1 MEHVDLSARGEK
13 QSEGE
18 LAMALPRRRP
28 ALARVLLLIVTTAFI
43 AVGGCGGGGK
53 EADILVGGYLGLTG
67 NTATFGQSTQN
78 GIVMAFD
85 EVNAAGGVAGKR
97 LRSIIEDDQGRPE
110 EAATV
115 VSKLISQDGVIAVLG
130 DVPSSNS
137 LAAAPICQKAG
148 VPMITPSSTNP
159 KVTATGDYI
168 FRVCFIDPFQGTVMA
183 KFAYENKA
191 VRKAGIL
198 RDVRADYSMGLADFF
213 IATFTKLG
221 GTIVGDESYSQ
232 GDTDFRAQLTKLKGL
247 APDAIFVPGYYNDV
261 GLVVRQAREIGI
273 TVPIMGGDGWDSPEL
288 FALGGPALANTFFS
302 NHYSTDDE
310 NPAVQN
316 FVHAYEERFKAKPDA
331 LAALGYDAAQ
341 FLVASLRKV
350 AESDPESFA
359 RLVGASPGDQKGRD
373 ARGAARAKLRD
384 AMAGI
389 RDLKGVT
396 GSIAMDDQ
404 RNAVKP
410 AVVLAVSET
419 GYRYVTTIEP

>member
-1 MEHVDLSARGEK
+1 
-13 QSEGE
+13 
-18 LAMALPRRRP
+18 MALPRRRP
-28 ALARVLLLIVTTAFI
+28 AQARVLLLIVTAALI
-43 AVGGCGGGGK
+43 AVVALVGCGGGGK
-53 EADILVGGYLGLTG
+53 DADILVGGYLGLTG

-183 KFAYENKA
+183 KFAYENKG

-261 GLVVRQAREIGI
+261 GLIVRQARDIGI

-288 FALGGPALANTFFS
+288 FALGGPALVNTFFS

-359 RLVGASPGDQKGRD
+359 RLVGAAPGDQKGRD
-373 ARGAARAKLRD
+373 GRGAARAKLRD

>member
-1 MEHVDLSARGEK
+1 
-13 QSEGE
+13 
-18 LAMALPRRRP
+18 MALPRRSP
-28 ALARVLLLIVTTAFI
+28 APARVPLLTVTTALI
-43 AVGGCGGGGK
+43 AVAAMVGCGGGGGK
-53 EADILVGGYLGLTG
+53 DADILVGGFLGLTG

-115 VSKLISQDGVIAVLG
+115 VSKLISQDGVIAILG

-137 LAAAPICQKAG
+137 LAAAPICQKAR

-183 KFAYENKA
+183 KFAYENKG

-198 RDVRADYSMGLADFF
+198 RDVRADYSVGLADFF
-213 IATFTKLG
+213 IATFTQLG
-221 GTIVGDESYSQ
+221 GTIVGDDSYSQ
-232 GDTDFRAQLTKLKGL
+232 GDTDFRAQLTKLKAT

-261 GLVVRQAREIGI
+261 GLIVRQAREIGI
-273 TVPIMGGDGWDSPEL
+273 TIPILGGDGWDSPEL
-288 FALGGPALANTFFS
+288 FALGGPALNNTFFS
-302 NHYSTDDE
+302 NHYSTEDE
-310 NPAVQN
+310 SPAVQN

-350 AESDPESFA
+350 AEGDAESFA
-359 RLVGASPGDQKGRD
+359 HLVGTAPGDPKGRE
-373 ARGAARAKLRD
+373 ARDAARTKLRD
-384 AMAGI
+384 TMAGI
-389 RDLKGVT
+389 RDLRGVT
-396 GSIAMDDQ
+396 GSIAMDEQ

-410 AVVLAVSET
+410 AVVLAVSEN

>member
-1 MEHVDLSARGEK
+1 
-13 QSEGE
+13 
-18 LAMALPRRRP
+18 MALSRRSP
-28 ALARVLLLIVTTAFI
+28 ALARVPLLLVA
-43 AVGGCGGGGK
+43 AALMGAAGCGGGGSK
-53 EADILVGGYLGLTG
+53 DADILVGSFLCLTG

-85 EVNAAGGVAGKR
+85 EVNAAGGIAGKQ

-115 VSKLISQDGVIAVLG
+115 VRKLISQDGVIAVLG

-137 LAAAPICQKAG
+137 LAAAPICQEAR

-183 KFAYENKA
+183 KFAYTNKG

-198 RDVRADYSMGLADFF
+198 RDVRADYSVGLADFF
-213 IATFTKLG
+213 IATFTGLG
-221 GTIVGDESYSQ
+221 GAVVGDHSYSQ
-232 GDTDFRAQLTKLKGL
+232 GDTDFRAQLTKLKAAG
-247 APDAIFVPGYYNDV
+247 PDAIFVPGYYNDV
-261 GLVVRQAREIGI
+261 GLIVRQAREIGI
-273 TVPIMGGDGWDSPEL
+273 TIPILGGDGWDSPEL

-310 NPAVQN
+310 NPTVQN

-341 FLVASLRKV
+341 FLVAALRRV
-350 AESDPESFA
+350 AEGDPEAFA
-359 RLVGASPGDQKGRD
+359 RLVGAAPADPKGRD
-373 ARGAARAKLRD
+373 ARAGARAKLRD
-384 AMAGI
+384 SMAGI

-396 GSIAMDDQ
+396 GSIAMDEA

-410 AVVLAVSET
+410 AVVLAVSES